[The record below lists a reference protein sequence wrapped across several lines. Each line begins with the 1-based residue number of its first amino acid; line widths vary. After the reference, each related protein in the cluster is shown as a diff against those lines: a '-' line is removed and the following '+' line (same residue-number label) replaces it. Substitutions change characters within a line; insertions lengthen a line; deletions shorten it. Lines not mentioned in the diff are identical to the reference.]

1 MDKLKCKTCGC
12 ESLRPMQVI
21 FDEEDTPDVVG
32 DGEDSRFYSCQV
44 CGDNWLSVKETTP
57 DGECTITY
65 VHQMG
70 TSPVLKRVA
79 HMSNHVVVDEDNV
92 DEWEYFKGEEPV
104 EEDEWQ
110 DLLSSRRDTLKSTCV
125 N

>member
-1 MDKLKCKTCGC
+1 
-12 ESLRPMQVI
+12 MQVI
-21 FDEEDTPDVVG
+21 FDDDDAPADLAG
-32 DGEDSRFYSCQV
+32 DDQDSRFYSCQV
-44 CGDNWLSVKETTP
+44 CGDNWLSVKETTKN
-57 DGECTITY
+57 GECTITY

-79 HMSNHVVVDEDNV
+79 HMSNQLIVNDENV